1 MRIFISI
8 FIAFLIAQTSF
19 ASEVRFNAGN
29 WHTLPH
35 PKVASFSVQSDG
47 SAFGITENGI
57 SFSQFNVPNDLG
69 IRVQRFEIQDHFHY
83 IIDGVP
89 VYTFSEFSAI
99 LAQAYVEKYG
109 T

>member
-1 MRIFISI
+1 MRIFIL
-8 FIAFLIAQTSF
+8 FFLGFFLVQTSF
-19 ASEVRFNAGN
+19 ASEVRFNSEN

-57 SFSQFNVPNDLG
+57 SFTQYNVPNTLG

-99 LAQAYVEKYG
+99 LAQAYIDQTG